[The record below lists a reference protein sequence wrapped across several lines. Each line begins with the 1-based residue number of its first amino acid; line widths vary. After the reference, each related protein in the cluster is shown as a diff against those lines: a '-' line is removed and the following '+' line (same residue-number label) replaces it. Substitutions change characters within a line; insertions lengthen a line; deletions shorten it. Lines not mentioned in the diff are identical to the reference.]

1 MIKIVVTCDKC
12 KKQIKDPIEDTFFH
26 VTIREKYFKPDGSIY
41 TIDQYD
47 MTLCDECEAML
58 HEGKEKEKT
67 EAAVPEKKPAKEK
80 PEAAVEN
87 EKVAPV
93 QPEVKES
100 KAKRVDPTLV
110 KVLLNKGWNQAKIA
124 KEMDVTPAAISQA
137 VKRIEGKEL

>member
-1 MIKIVVTCDKC
+1 MIEVKVICDSC

-26 VTIREKYFKPDGSIY
+26 VTIREKCFKPDGSIY

-47 MTLCDECEAML
+47 MTLCDKCEAML

-93 QPEVKES
+93 QQEK
-100 KAKRVDPTLV
+100 KKVDPVMV
-110 KVLLNKGWNQAKIA
+110 KVLMKQGWNQSKIA
-124 KEMDVTPAAISQA
+124 KELGVTPAAISQI
-137 VKRIEGKEL
+137 VKKYKELEE